1 MYPTSA
7 NAWNSIG
14 KAKGPTEKNPTKEER
29 EGTQTSAFEFP
40 INFPFG
46 GLRIIPSHHV
56 QFDPQ
61 TNTTS
66 IYMMDTTELGAIIVN
81 EDPTSEEWTDP
92 ARDITKIKVR
102 ERYGMV
108 LFNEGLAISVAK
120 NVSIEPNEIVLPPQ
134 AIINSVTPNIRK

>member
-1 MYPTSA
+1 
-7 NAWNSIG
+7 
-14 KAKGPTEKNPTKEER
+14 
-29 EGTQTSAFEFP
+29 
-40 INFPFG
+40 
-46 GLRIIPSHHV
+46 
-56 QFDPQ
+56 
-61 TNTTS
+61 
-66 IYMMDTTELGAIIVN
+66 MMDTTELGAIIVN

-134 AIINSVTPNIRK
+134 TIISGVTPITRK

>member
-7 NAWNSIG
+7 NAWSAIG

-134 AIINSVTPNIRK
+134 TIISGVTPIARK